1 LLSGL
6 PIRAWKK
13 IQVDRTHSREKDDGK
28 EKWERGWLA
37 RFGWRERAA
46 GGKGTG
52 RKRERGKESGME
64 RKGCPQTKRGHRG
77 SPDGFTS
84 GERTRSRT
92 REREKPALE
101 RERERQREKE
111 RQKERRGEE
120 RGKGGGRGGGG
131 AGEEEEEEDRGAAQ
145 NFNAQI
151 ISTLKP

>member
-1 LLSGL
+1 M
-6 PIRAWKK
+6 A
-13 IQVDRTHSREKDDGK
+13 REGRGRKGDGGK
-28 EKWERGWLA
+28 E
-37 RFGWRERAA
+37 
-46 GGKGTG
+46 
-52 RKRERGKESGME
+52 RERGKENGME

-101 RERERQREKE
+101 REREKE

-131 AGEEEEEEDRGAAQ
+131 GYAWRLRGAVQ
-145 NFNAQI
+145 
-151 ISTLKP
+151 T